1 MQTIA
6 VRYTLYKRLRKTS
19 QKIERELRQR
29 TVGKAVGDLDL
40 SFEQC
45 KLPNPMTEIRY
56 YNSRPMLSSE
66 GWGTE
71 LGVQTKF
78 VEGDTEARR
87 ALRTKFRYTLYKRLR
102 KTKKDIRDW
111 IRQLP
116 DGDIEWQRLQAV
128 AYGPRME
135 EAILIDGVKRFFDS
149 CKQHNIKV
157 LIVSHKTEFAN
168 FDQTRTNLRLAA
180 LSWMRRKRFFEAD
193 ALGLPEEDVYFES
206 TRREKIKRIE
216 CLGCTHFIDDLEEI
230 FLEDSFPTYVKK
242 ILYSPH
248 APVALA
254 DVMALTTW
262 QEINHYFFDGKS

>member
-1 MQTIA
+1 MGSIGARIVVSRKMGYVIGVDFDNTIA
-6 VRYTLYKRLRKTS
+6 SCDGVIYS
-19 QKIERELRQR
+19 EAVERGL
-29 TVGKAVGDLDL
+29 
-40 SFEQC
+40 
-45 KLPNPMTEIRY
+45 IR
-56 YNSRPMLSSE
+56 PD
-66 GWGTE
+66 
-71 LGVQTKF
+71 V
-78 VEGDTEARR
+78 
-87 ALRTKFRYTLYKRLR
+87 R